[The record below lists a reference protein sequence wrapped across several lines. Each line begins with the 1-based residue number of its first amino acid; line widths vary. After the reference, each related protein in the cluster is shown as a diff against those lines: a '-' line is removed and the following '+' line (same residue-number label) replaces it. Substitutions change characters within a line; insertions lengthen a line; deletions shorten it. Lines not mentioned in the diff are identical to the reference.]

1 MPSRTSSHAGDRLRR
16 NKSTSSHHTASSG
29 HQRSS
34 TSTDPCAAK
43 QHAEVAAVEA
53 YNRAHRLDDRAHGPA
68 PQLERRR
75 RNTTGRVEGS
85 HFEDARL
92 GRRRSTSTKR
102 ESRGPQ
108 ARRSQPQTVM
118 ENAGDHSGEERVV
131 TRKRSVIPPSSATTQ
146 SQREHVYVPSTTS
159 QRAHKSQSVYAD
171 GSPAPRRSIP
181 LAQWSSTMQLDST
194 PVREHTD
201 SHRDRLVQVSAFSD
215 TTATTSDATSP
226 KPATREMQTDED
238 ILALARDRC
247 LQDFQQ
253 KKVRERKS
261 FILAPFQKRR
271 ATKSFPLSDGAYET
285 SLPPFNY
292 AHEAVHAPLPP
303 AAAALPIVP
312 VTITKWDQK
321 PRKASETLKGRI
333 KNVFRKSVRAPS
345 GLPLQH
351 VEARQVYCDTSE
363 DAPLTVPHEAVD
375 PFATFTQTTLTAA
388 EAETTIDAGSRSSQ
402 GQCSETASR
411 VTSWA
416 NSTTAGTCTSRAGA
430 DHAAPAKERAGLH
443 RSNSVSTLRK
453 AKSFFGNPGQNK
465 LRRASKAELK
475 GSEETQGLYSALQQ
489 RIRPAKRTPT
499 PDGATVIDGQAGS
512 RRSRVPSELLSLPS
526 QQQAVSLS
534 TRYSTPTIRN
544 FMQRICSPVEE
555 VLSPDVGMMTTT
567 SSAQDYERTLLRRR
581 PPTTAPAPSQEQL
594 QRRMEKSKNRW
605 QTPLDE
611 LSPHPARADMDE
623 NPYELRSL
631 SQTHQQPQVQNDLP
645 HHAKLPE
652 QAHPLRRDMLSPSV
666 YSRGDDGAS
675 PRPLTPVEAGG
686 MVVTITGRE
695 VRSYSISPPKQEA
708 APRPSQTSG
717 QWRRWL
723 SDEMHGIKSAQE
735 DFSLAQ
741 VFLDADAIPESRSTS
756 GKGDDGDI
764 DARQTSISPPPEVR
778 SASMTNSARPQSATT
793 GRPRTSSRRSSFMN
807 ERYPVVDT
815 SRNSSTTIV
824 VERKTYS
831 RAGSSSEKVTGG
843 LPGLESRGEKRAS
856 ARPRVV
862 TARASMAPMQSVP
875 SNGLARASEDATRNL
890 VMSGALPGDAE
901 VAAAPD
907 KEAIQPKPKPKKA
920 NRHRSAFELRANY
933 NNTATGRSTPLEIHR
948 KPIRDHH
955 NSNNIMEDTTIRN
968 ISAGPY
974 ASHPL
979 PSTVSAPTYTRDNN
993 KENNKENTPPSEPS
1007 SLPACSSSE
1016 WLAAG
1021 PNKSRRPSTVH
1032 PALRN
1037 HHRAVSRYSPP
1048 KGTSTA
1054 TTTTTTTTYQV
1065 GGRGEERGS
1074 PAQRM
1079 ASQWL
1084 EKRSRKSTPAFI

>member
-1 MPSRTSSHAGDRLRR
+1 MLPRTSSNAGDRLRR

-34 TSTDPCAAK
+34 TSTDPFAAK

-75 RNTTGRVEGS
+75 SNTTGRVEGS

-146 SQREHVYVPSTTS
+146 SQREHLYVPSTTS

-171 GSPAPRRSIP
+171 GSPAPRRSVP
-181 LAQWSSTMQLDST
+181 LAQRSSTMQLDST
-194 PVREHTD
+194 PIREHTD

-226 KPATREMQTDED
+226 KPATREMQTDDD

-292 AHEAVHAPLPP
+292 AHDAVHAPLPP

-351 VEARQVYCDTSE
+351 VEARHVYYDISE

-375 PFATFTQTTLTAA
+375 PFATFTQASLGAA
-388 EAETTIDAGSRSSQ
+388 EKETTIDAGCGSSQ

-430 DHAAPAKERAGLH
+430 DHVAPAKERAGLH

-453 AKSFFGNPGQNK
+453 AKSFFENPGQNK

-475 GSEETQGLYSALQQ
+475 GSEESQGLYSALQQ

-499 PDGATVIDGQAGS
+499 PDSATVIDGQTAS
-512 RRSRVPSELLSLPS
+512 RQSRVPCELLSVPS

-534 TRYSTPTIRN
+534 TRYSTPTIRSVTPDSRR

-555 VLSPDVGMMTTT
+555 VLSPDVGVVPIL
-567 SSAQDYERTLLRRR
+567 SAQDHERTLLQRR
-581 PPTTAPAPSQEQL
+581 PPTKAPAPSQEQL

-611 LSPHPARADMDE
+611 LSPHPARANMDE

-631 SQTHQQPQVQNDLP
+631 SQTHQQPQVRNDLL
-645 HHAKLPE
+645 HHAKLPDP
-652 QAHPLRRDMLSPSV
+652 AHPLRRDMLSPSV
-666 YSRGDDGAS
+666 YSRGEDGAS

-686 MVVTITGRE
+686 MLVTITGRE
-695 VRSYSISPPKQEA
+695 VRSYSISPPKPEA

-735 DFSLAQ
+735 DFNLAQ
-741 VFLDADAIPESRSTS
+741 VFLDADATLTSRSAS
-756 GKGDDGDI
+756 GKEDDGDI
-764 DARQTSISPPPEVR
+764 DARQTSISPPPELR
-778 SASMTNSARPQSATT
+778 SASMTNSPRPQSATT

-815 SRNSSTTIV
+815 SRNSSTTSV

-843 LPGLESRGEKRAS
+843 LPGFESRGEKRAS
-856 ARPRVV
+856 ARPWVV
-862 TARASMAPMQSVP
+862 TARASMAHMQSDP
-875 SNGLARASEDATRNL
+875 SNGLARACEEATRDL
-890 VMSGALPGDAE
+890 TMSGALPGDAE
-901 VAAAPD
+901 VAAAPGN
-907 KEAIQPKPKPKKA
+907 EATQTKAKTKKA

-933 NNTATGRSTPLEIHR
+933 NNTSTGRSTPLEIHR

-979 PSTVSAPTYTRDNN
+979 PSTVSAPTYTRD
-993 KENNKENTPPSEPS
+993 KNNKENTPPSEPS

-1021 PNKSRRPSTVH
+1021 PNKSRRPSAVH

-1048 KGTSTA
+1048 KGTTTA
-1054 TTTTTTTTYQV
+1054 TAYQV

-1084 EKRSRKSTPAFI
+1084 EKRSRESTPAFI